1 MSTIER
7 KDIERA
13 YKLLKSYYYYDNNM
27 TLNTKIAIAEYECS
41 NILGNKN
48 WAEEFKEKYL
58 VSSEKEKNI
67 EEKIKKISVVRVVK
81 SIEPEKNIKNYEEK
95 SKSYEEK
102 FQLLTN
108 KPNIEFDINYNYLI
122 DAPVEIHILSML
134 WIMKEGY
141 LLDLKISDDIYGSRL
156 EINKEYECIDKYKK
170 NVFKLYH
177 KQYSLWRD
185 KALKRVSDII
195 NKEDSNAVLINLDIK
210 RYYYNIE
217 LEKLYKNILNVN
229 ENLDTFLFSCIQ
241 KINKFYNK
249 KIRELVKNEGDIKE
263 IEKNKGLPIGLLS
276 SQVLANFYLIDFDN
290 EVSKLLPDYYGRYV
304 DDVLIIFKDREN
316 YKDKDVKLEKYY
328 RWKIG

>member
-1 MSTIER
+1 
-7 KDIERA
+7 
-13 YKLLKSYYYYDNNM
+13 
-27 TLNTKIAIAEYECS
+27 
-41 NILGNKN
+41 
-48 WAEEFKEKYL
+48 
-58 VSSEKEKNI
+58 
-67 EEKIKKISVVRVVK
+67 
-81 SIEPEKNIKNYEEK
+81 
-95 SKSYEEK
+95 
-102 FQLLTN
+102 
-108 KPNIEFDINYNYLI
+108 
-122 DAPVEIHILSML
+122 
-134 WIMKEGY
+134 MKEGY